1 MLFSFFLAH
10 SRSFYKKKKSSEEIL
25 IKIMTDKNEELSDDE
40 EVKSNTLIKFE
51 STEARQFKLLIPA
64 AVDLKRP
71 PSNWFVI

>member
-1 MLFSFFLAH
+1 
-10 SRSFYKKKKSSEEIL
+10 
-25 IKIMTDKNEELSDDE
+25 MTDKNEELSDDE